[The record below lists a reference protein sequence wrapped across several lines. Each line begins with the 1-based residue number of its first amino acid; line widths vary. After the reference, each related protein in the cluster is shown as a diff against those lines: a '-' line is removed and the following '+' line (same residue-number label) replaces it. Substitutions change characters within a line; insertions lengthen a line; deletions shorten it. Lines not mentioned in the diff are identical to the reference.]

1 MTDYR
6 DYYLSNLEGYL
17 LGQVRTNFLQLGYLS
32 ASEFFCIVIW
42 KANRAKSKIARKLL
56 RDSGCNS
63 LDQAVH
69 KLTEDVAQAGTAE
82 ARMRVIVEKWKF
94 GLPMASAILTI
105 LYPEEFTIYDV
116 RVAGVIDEENQTK
129 LVHLGNRTAFASLWS
144 GYCEYMGWV
153 NRSAP
158 TTLSLR
164 DKDRH
169 LWGKSFF
176 LQLQKDIRENFS
188 NPFVDAN

>member
-6 DYYLSNLEGYL
+6 NYYLSNLESYL
-17 LGQVRTNFLQLGYLS
+17 LEQVRPNFLRIGFLS

-42 KANRAKSKIARKLL
+42 KAHRAKSKIAKKLL
-56 RDSGCNS
+56 RGSGFKS
-63 LDQAVH
+63 LNEAVR

-82 ARMRVIVEKWKF
+82 ARMRVLVGKWRF
-94 GLPMASAILTI
+94 ALPMASAILTI

-116 RVAGVIDEENQTK
+116 RVAGIVDEENQTE

-144 GYCEYMGWV
+144 GYSEYMDWV
-153 NRSAP
+153 KRSAP
-158 TTLSLR
+158 SAFSLR

-176 LQLQKDIRENFS
+176 LQLQRDIQENFS
-188 NPFVDAN
+188 TRRLETN